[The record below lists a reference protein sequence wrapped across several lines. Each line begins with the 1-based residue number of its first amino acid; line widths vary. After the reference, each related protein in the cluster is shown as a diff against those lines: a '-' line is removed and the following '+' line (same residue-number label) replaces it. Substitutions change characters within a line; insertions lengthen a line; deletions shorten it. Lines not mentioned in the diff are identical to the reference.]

1 MHTHSGRERKWAEP
15 VFLFQAAIYRAHLC
29 HFWHGAMMRVIVY
42 PARDT
47 GAQVERTPKIRNRR
61 CCSHT
66 IKQYTHT
73 GRRSVIISMASISP
87 TSHRLPN
94 HLRYIHTVERERRR
108 SERGGRNRWIQT
120 LHSLWL
126 LSFSLSAFY
135 FHRDF
140 SFLFSF
146 FNPADE
152 PIFFGKKFIVWFFSP
167 MIATPV

>member
-15 VFLFQAAIYRAHLC
+15 VFLFQVAIYRAHLC

-42 PARDT
+42 PTRDS
-47 GAQVERTPKIRNRR
+47 AQVERTQKFEIGAAA
-61 CCSHT
+61 HT
-66 IKQYTHT
+66 LLNSTHT